1 MSDNKT
7 RFTFSFFDAAHTD
20 GYIAP
25 AKGSEKDL
33 NRSDNQVA
41 SRGFFSDDEEDEDI
55 VAKLHHWKQTN
66 DTKPNQPQNR
76 RELRDLFAEPVK
88 KEVGCSRRWTQ
99 VVETEDLCWVL
110 WCQDPHPESDNS
122 VPTAGDDIQLNR
134 LLDDYMLGEKGDRIM
149 QQMEE
154 LAMDD
159 KPLPERDTKSHPKD
173 HSRDDKKSEPSLD
186 LDAMLSMEDFEK
198 YIAEN

>member
-88 KEVGCSRRWTQ
+88 KE
-99 VVETEDLCWVL
+99 
-110 WCQDPHPESDNS
+110 DPHPESDNS